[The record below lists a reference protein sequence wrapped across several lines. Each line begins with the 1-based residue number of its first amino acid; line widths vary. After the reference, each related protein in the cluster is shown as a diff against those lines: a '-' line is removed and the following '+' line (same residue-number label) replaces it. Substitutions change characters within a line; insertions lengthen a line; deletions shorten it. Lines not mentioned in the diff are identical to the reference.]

1 MAGRAY
7 VAGMRF
13 LLLPLAGLLGVFAFA
28 CSSTTTGGGA
38 SPDGGAAAADGG
50 GAATAANAS
59 SCSTIL
65 KCASTCNDDAA
76 CENACLSAG
85 SPAAQDSVNGLVK
98 CASDNACQDST
109 CFEANCATELQACIA
124 TSSGSGDT
132 LTGSAPA
139 GTVPADLVGRWIGD
153 DNVYEFFA
161 DGTASFYTELKT
173 GSCKTTSLEKGTA
186 VVDGTSLTLYLTSR
200 VYKVCDT
207 PGTQPYTPKSVPYTY
222 RVDPATATLKPIL
235 RLKELNCRYS
245 DPAAADMY
253 CSVGY
258 DKQ

>member
-1 MAGRAY
+1 
-7 VAGMRF
+7 MRF
-13 LLLPLAGLLGVFAFA
+13 LLVPVVGLLGLFAFA
-28 CSSTTTGGGA
+28 CSSTSTGAGA
-38 SPDGGAAAADGG
+38 GPDGGAATADGG
-50 GAATAANAS
+50 GAGATKAS
-59 SCSTIL
+59 SCSGIL
-65 KCASTCNDDAA
+65 QCASTCNDDAT
-76 CENACLSAG
+76 CENACLAAG

-98 CASDNACQDST
+98 CASDNSCQDST
-109 CFEANCATELQACIA
+109 CFEENCGTELQACIA
-124 TSSGSGDT
+124 SSGGAGDT

-139 GTVPADLVGRWIGD
+139 GSVPADLVGRWIAD
-153 DNVYEFFA
+153 DVVFEFFA
-161 DGTASFYTELKT
+161 DGTASFYTEVKT

-207 PGTQPYTPKSVPYTY
+207 PGTQTYTPKSVPYTY
-222 RVDPATATLKPIL
+222 RVDPATPELKPIL

-245 DPAAADMY
+245 DPAAAEMY